1 MREVQLLL
9 ITAASSSFLLPSHH
23 PSLNRTKTSASER
36 PWPFLLHNAR
46 SLLMPGHGTRLK
58 YYATESSMVAESLLA
73 STSSPVDVKLMS
85 AGISGSLREGKIRA
99 IVEILGRVEKL
110 GICPLSLFD
119 GSAREL
125 LRLEC
130 CRLVD
135 GGRLDEFVE
144 LVEILAGY
152 GFSIKDLVEP
162 IAIIRM
168 CVERRDPHMAVRY
181 TSILPHSH
189 ILFSSI
195 IHEFGKKKDL
205 ESALIVFNESKEKL
219 DAPNMYVC
227 RSMIDICGLCGDS
240 LRSRCIFEAIG
251 VTADVA
257 SYNILLKACRLAG
270 RVDLAQDIYKEVM
283 QMEST
288 GALKLDI
295 ITYSTIIKVFADA
308 KMWQMALKIKEEML
322 YAGVNPNIVTW
333 SSLVSAFA
341 NAGLV
346 EKAVQV
352 FEEML
357 HAGCEP
363 NSQCCNILLSACV
376 ESCQYDR
383 AFRFFRSWMTS
394 GFQKAHTKVR
404 NRNAFSHIGMGV
416 EHASKN
422 GVTQMSC
429 NVDQHH
435 SCFTNVV
442 GFKPTIATY
451 NILMKACGTDYYH
464 AKALMDE
471 MRTVGLYPNHISWS
485 ILIDICGGS
494 HNMRGAMQAF
504 KAMRDAGISPDVVAY
519 TTAIKDQVSGKIVT
533 KGPKVGRLFPL
544 HFSIPSC
551 ISLACTTVNN
561 KGEACVQNKNLKIA
575 FSLFEEMK
583 RYQLKPNLVTYNTLL
598 RARSRY
604 GSLYEVQQCL
614 AIYQDMRRAGYSS
627 NDYFLKELLEEWC
640 EGVIKDSGKGL
651 LGLGKSSNKTNAYRS
666 QSLLL
671 EKVAVLLQKDIAKG
685 LLIDLQGLT
694 KVEARIVILAVL
706 RMIKESYIKGLPIK
720 DDMIIITGVEIE
732 VLGSANNEPQ
742 IRAAVIKVLRNEL
755 GLDVLAGSG
764 NELVRNDP
772 TSPPNS
778 SLVHGILRKHGY
790 SSDLKFSTRRPP
802 DLGRLM
808 VPRKSLRNWLQ
819 KRICARR

>member
-240 LRSRCIFEAIG
+240 LRSRCIFEELLAQNVTPNTYIFNSLMNVNAHDLHYTLHVYKRMQAIG

-295 ITYSTIIKVFADA
+295 ITYSTIIK
-308 KMWQMALKIKEEML
+308 
-322 YAGVNPNIVTW
+322 
-333 SSLVSAFA
+333 
-341 NAGLV
+341 
-346 EKAVQV
+346 
-352 FEEML
+352 
-357 HAGCEP
+357 
-363 NSQCCNILLSACV
+363 
-376 ESCQYDR
+376 
-383 AFRFFRSWMTS
+383 
-394 GFQKAHTKVR
+394 
-404 NRNAFSHIGMGV
+404 
-416 EHASKN
+416 
-422 GVTQMSC
+422 
-429 NVDQHH
+429 
-435 SCFTNVV
+435 
-442 GFKPTIATY
+442 
-451 NILMKACGTDYYH
+451 
-464 AKALMDE
+464 
-471 MRTVGLYPNHISWS
+471 
-485 ILIDICGGS
+485 
-494 HNMRGAMQAF
+494 AF

>member
-240 LRSRCIFEAIG
+240 LRSRCIFE
-251 VTADVA
+251 
-257 SYNILLKACRLAG
+257 
-270 RVDLAQDIYKEVM
+270 
-283 QMEST
+283 
-288 GALKLDI
+288 
-295 ITYSTIIKVFADA
+295 VFADA